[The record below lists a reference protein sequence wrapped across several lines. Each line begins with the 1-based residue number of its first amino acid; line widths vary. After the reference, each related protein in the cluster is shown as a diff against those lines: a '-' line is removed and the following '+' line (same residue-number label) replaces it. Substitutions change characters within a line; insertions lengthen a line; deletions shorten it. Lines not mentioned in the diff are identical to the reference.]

1 MKKIVF
7 AVIMILCSLSA
18 IQAQKKEEKKGD
30 KENLL
35 VKLQEGAKPK
45 IIVDGKVFD
54 FPMELIDQTKVT
66 SMMVVK
72 KQEALK
78 KYNAPDG
85 VILIRTKFSES
96 TDLSNKVSGDK
107 KIGGKNG
114 PKVIIDGKISNQ
126 KAVEKLTPNLIEKM
140 EVIKGEKALKKYN
153 APNGAI
159 IITTKKK

>member
-7 AVIMILCSLSA
+7 AVIMILCSLSVL
-18 IQAQKKEEKKGD
+18 QAQKKEEKKGD

-54 FPMELIDQTKVT
+54 FPMELIDQTKVA

-78 KYNAPDG
+78 KYDAPDG
-85 VILIRTKFSES
+85 VILIKTKFSES
-96 TDLSNKVSGDK
+96 IDLSNKVTDENR
-107 KIGGKNG
+107 IGGKNG
-114 PKVIIDGKISNQ
+114 PKVIIDGKVSNQ
-126 KAVEKLTPNLIEKM
+126 QAVEKLTPNLIEKM
-140 EVIKGEKALKKYN
+140 EVIKGENAIKKYN
-153 APNGAI
+153 APNGVI
-159 IITTKKK
+159 IITTKKQ